1 MELGGKSYRVA
12 GVSVA
17 MSLSGKELVA
27 IGEGVPFAVE
37 DARWEYQVELRGIQ
51 AAGLERLAVF
61 AAQIGD
67 ARYTGCRWKK
77 LDLASGTA
85 VFLASGC
92 EGKEDLA

>member
-37 DARWEYQVELRGIQ
+37 DARWEYQVEFR
-51 AAGLERLAVF
+51 
-61 AAQIGD
+61 
-67 ARYTGCRWKK
+67 
-77 LDLASGTA
+77 SGTMEYEYEIDA
-85 VFLASGC
+85 GTGTILSRDVDSIY
-92 EGKEDLA
+92 D